1 MGAPSINKLFN
12 FSNRINMRFLG
23 GCLLIPLLT
32 ACASSNIAPGYA
44 NETSQRQVEEYR
56 LDTGDQVRLI
66 VFGEDNLSG
75 EFVVNGSGKV
85 SLPLIGEIS
94 AARKTTDELKYNI
107 ESALADGYLK
117 NPRVNI
123 ELLNYRP
130 FYVLGEVENS
140 GEYPYSEDMTVL
152 NAVATAGGFTY
163 RANTKTVFIKRA
175 GARSEERFSLT
186 ATTPVQPG
194 DTIRIGER
202 IF

>member
-1 MGAPSINKLFN
+1 MGAPSINKLSN
-12 FSNRINMRFLG
+12 FFNRINMRLIKA
-23 GCLLIPLLT
+23 CLLIPFLT
-32 ACASSNIAPGYA
+32 ACGTSSIAPGST
-44 NETSQRQVEEYR
+44 NEATQRQVEEYR

-85 SLPLIGEIS
+85 SLPLIGEIA

-107 ESALADGYLK
+107 QNALADGYLK

-123 ELLNYRP
+123 ELLTYRP

-152 NAVATAGGFTY
+152 NAVATAGGYTY
-163 RANTKTVFIKRA
+163 RANTKTVFIKRP
-175 GARSEERFSLT
+175 GARGEERFSLT

-202 IF
+202 LF